1 MASLLIHHIGML
13 ATATGSAAKAGAAQ
27 GQIRVLRDAYV
38 AVQDGKITAVGEGN
52 FPQSFLSEGCS
63 CIDAQGSLV
72 TAGLVDA
79 HTHLVFGGWREDELA
94 LKLHGVPYL
103 DILAQ
108 GGGILS
114 TVRATRRASR
124 EELLQKTR
132 KALSTMLSYG
142 TTTCEAKSGYG
153 LNLEDEC
160 KQLEVVEKLKGC
172 QPVELVSTF
181 MAAHA
186 LPEEYKDD
194 REGYLSLVI
203 DRMLPYVVQHHLA
216 EYCDVFCETGVFTAQ
231 ESRRIL
237 QAAQKLGL
245 GAKIHADEID
255 PIGGSQL
262 AGEIGAVSAEHLIVC
277 PQEGIAS
284 MARASTIAC
293 LLPATSFYLG
303 ATFAPAKQM
312 IEAGVPVAIATDF
325 NPGSTPNLSLQLAMN
340 IACYRYRMTPEETL
354 TAATLN
360 AAAAIGR
367 AGKVGTVEVGKQ
379 ADLLIWDA
387 DNLNYI
393 FYRYG
398 NNLVKTVIKAGEV
411 VCCNG

>member
-1 MASLLIHHIGML
+1 MTSLLIHHIGML

-27 GQIRVLRDAYV
+27 GEIRILRDAYV
-38 AVQDGKITAVGEGN
+38 AVQDNTITAVGEGN
-52 FPQSFLSEGCS
+52 PPAQLMEAQTV
-63 CIDAQGSLV
+63 IDAQGKLV

-114 TVRATRRASR
+114 TVRATRKAS
-124 EELLQKTR
+124 EDELYNKTA
-132 KALSTMLSYG
+132 KALDTMLSYG

-153 LNLEDEC
+153 LDMENEL
-160 KQLEVVEKLKGC
+160 KQLRVVHRLNEG
-172 QPVELVSTF
+172 QPVELIPTF

-186 LPEEYKDD
+186 LPEEYKDN
-194 REGYLSLVI
+194 REGYLSLII
-203 DRMLPYVVQHHLA
+203 DQMLPYVAEHKLA
-216 EYCDVFCETGVFTAQ
+216 RYCDVFCETGVFTAA
-231 ESRRIL
+231 ESQRIL
-237 QAAQKLGL
+237 TAAQQLGL

-262 AGEIGAVSAEHLIVC
+262 AGQIGAVSAEHLIVC
-277 PQEGIAS
+277 PDEGITS
-284 MARASTIAC
+284 MAKGGTIAC

-303 ATFAPAKQM
+303 ATFAPAKKM
-312 IEAGVPVAIATDF
+312 IEAGVPVAVATDF

-360 AAAAIGR
+360 AAAAIGCADR
-367 AGKVGTVEVGKQ
+367 VGTVETGKQ

-398 NNLVKTVIKAGEV
+398 SNLVKTIIKSGQV
-411 VCCNG
+411 VKQN

>member
-1 MASLLIHHIGML
+1 MASLLIHNIGML

-27 GQIRVLRDAYV
+27 GEICILRNAYV
-38 AVQDGKITAVGEGN
+38 AVQDDTITAVGEGA
-52 FPQSFLSEGCS
+52 FPQAFLTEGCTL
-63 CIDAQGSLV
+63 IDAQGKLL

-114 TVRATRRASR
+114 TVRATRKAS
-124 EELLQKTR
+124 EDELYDKTA
-132 KALSTMLSYG
+132 KALDTMLSYG

-153 LNLEDEC
+153 LDMENEL
-160 KQLEVVEKLKGC
+160 KQLRVVHCLNEG
-172 QPVELVSTF
+172 QPVELISTF

-186 LPEEYKDD
+186 LPEEYKDN
-194 REGYLSLVI
+194 REGYLALII
-203 DRMLPYVVQHHLA
+203 DRMLPYVAEHKLA
-216 EYCDVFCETGVFTAQ
+216 EYCDVFCETGVFTPA
-231 ESRRIL
+231 ESQRIL
-237 QAAQKLGL
+237 TAAQKLGL

-262 AGEIGAVSAEHLIVC
+262 AGQIGAVSAEHLIVC
-277 PQEGIAS
+277 PDEGIAS
-284 MARASTIAC
+284 MAKGGTIAC

-303 ATFAPAKQM
+303 ATFAPAKKM

-367 AGKVGTVEVGKQ
+367 ADRVGTVETGKQ
-379 ADLLIWDA
+379 ADLLLWDA

-398 NNLVKTVIKAGEV
+398 SNLVKTVVKAGQV
-411 VCCNG
+411 VKQN